1 MLPILQGM
9 THENP
14 PFAIAVEAGSE
25 GVSPTRIRAAISAIE
40 RFGVTIATFEDVG
53 FADLRPE
60 APRLDAITQA
70 AFAAPLSGATGLV
83 PLVRVSAVEPFHLA
97 TQLATLDY
105 ASHGRAGWIGEVDGG
120 ALEAAAFDRAPL
132 DGPGVRRTELD
143 DTIEVLGRLW
153 DSWEDDA
160 VIRDVET
167 GRYLDRDKLHYAD
180 FEGARFSV
188 KGPSIIPRPHQG
200 LLPTFAV
207 YGSAAPELVDVA
219 LIRERTLLEASAAV
233 GQADAQGIAR
243 TIVEVEVAL
252 DSRGHA
258 ASERFGNRPADVEP
272 AGRIHYS
279 GDAAGLVELITE
291 IASFA
296 NGVRLLPVDF
306 DEDVQELGRAVLPAL
321 RRTGVFTSP
330 RVGEHLRDALGF
342 AHPANRYAAQ
352 AI

>member
-1 MLPILQGM
+1 M

-25 GVSPTRIRAAISAIE
+25 GVSPTRIRAAISALE
-40 RFGVTIATFEDVG
+40 RFGVTIATFEDAG
-53 FADLRPE
+53 FAALDAD

-105 ASHGRAGWIGEVDGG
+105 ASHGRAGWIGEVDGSE
-120 ALEAAAFDRAPL
+120 AEAAAFDRAPL
-132 DGPGVRRTELD
+132 DGPEARRTELD

-180 FEGARFSV
+180 FEGSRFSV

-200 LLPTFAV
+200 LLPTFA
-207 YGSAAPELVDVA
+207 AA
-219 LIRERTLLEASAAV
+219 
-233 GQADAQGIAR
+233 GQADNQGIAR
-243 TIVEVEVAL
+243 TIVEVEVSL
-252 DSRGHA
+252 DSRGRA
-258 ASERFGNRPADVEP
+258 AADRLGNRATDADV
-272 AGRIHYS
+272 AGRIRYS

-291 IASFA
+291 VASFA

-306 DEDVQELGRAVLPAL
+306 DVDVQELGRAVLPAL
-321 RRTGVFTSP
+321 RRAGVFTSP
-330 RVGEHLRDALGF
+330 RAGEHLRDALGL

-352 AI
+352 AL

>member
-1 MLPILQGM
+1 M

-14 PFAIAVEAGSE
+14 PFAVAVEAGSE
-25 GVSPTRIRAAISAIE
+25 GVSPTRIRAAIAALE
-40 RFGVTIATFEDVG
+40 RFGVTIATFEDAG
-53 FADLRPE
+53 FPE
-60 APRLDAITQA
+60 LGETVPRLDAVTQA

-83 PLVRVSAVEPFHLA
+83 PLVRVTAVEPFHLA

-132 DGPGVRRTELD
+132 DGPESRRAELD

-160 VIRDVET
+160 VIRDTAT

-207 YGSAAPELVDVA
+207 SGSAAPELIDVA
-219 LIRERTLLEASAAV
+219 LIRERTVLEASAAA
-233 GQADAQGIAR
+233 GQADTQGIKR
-243 TIVEVEVAL
+243 TVVEVSFAL
-252 DSRGHA
+252 DARGSA
-258 ASERFGNRPADVEP
+258 AVERVGNRASEAEA

-279 GDAAGLVELITE
+279 GDSAGLAELITE
-291 IASFA
+291 VASFA
-296 NGVRLLPVDF
+296 NGVRLLPADF
-306 DEDVQELGRAVLPAL
+306 GVDVQELGRAVLPSL
-321 RRTGVFTSP
+321 RRAGVFASP
-330 RVGEHLRDALGF
+330 RSGEHLRDALGL
-342 AHPANRYAAQ
+342 AHPVNRYAAT
-352 AI
+352 AL

>member
-1 MLPILQGM
+1 M

-25 GVSPTRIRAAISAIE
+25 GVGPQRIRAAIAALE
-40 RFGVTIATFEDVG
+40 RFGVTIATFEDIG
-53 FADLRPE
+53 FRDLRAA
-60 APRLDAITQA
+60 APRLDAIEQA

-83 PLVRVSAVEPFHLA
+83 PLIRVSAVEPFHLA

-105 ASHGRAGWIGEVDGG
+105 ASHGRAGWIGGVDGSEV
-120 ALEAAAFDRAPL
+120 EAAAFDRPPL
-132 DGPGVRRTELD
+132 DGPEARRTELD

-200 LLPTFAV
+200 QLPTFAP

-219 LIRERTLLEASAAV
+219 LIRERTVLEASAAA
-233 GQADAQGIAR
+233 GQADSQGIAR
-243 TIVEVEVAL
+243 TIVEVSFAL
-252 DSRGHA
+252 DAPG
-258 ASERFGNRPADVEP
+258 RPAADRAGAP
-272 AGRIHYS
+272 AADTQAAGRIHYF

-291 IASFA
+291 VASFA
-296 NGVRLLPVDF
+296 NGVHLLPADF
-306 DEDVQELGRAVLPAL
+306 GADVQELGRAVLPAL
-321 RRTGVFTSP
+321 RRAGVFTSP
-330 RVGEHLRDALGF
+330 RAGEHLRDALGL

-352 AI
+352 AL